1 MAVGA
6 SVRNQ
11 YPDRFLSE
19 MKQYL
24 YADGVENVSLAGGM
38 VRLDLFHY
46 EGRPTEEQRE
56 LPHEVTQQLVLP
68 AAAFMRAFESMQ
80 RFVKELEKNGVITRQ
95 KEKSQSQSQAPAS
108 PNFS

>member
-1 MAVGA
+1 
-6 SVRNQ
+6 
-11 YPDRFLSE
+11 

-46 EGRPTEEQRE
+46 DGAPAEGQRE
-56 LPHEVTQQLVLP
+56 LPHAVTQQLVLP

-80 RFVKELEKNGVITRQ
+80 RFVEELEKSGVVHRAVQHPNPTPAR
-95 KEKSQSQSQAPAS
+95 AAS
-108 PNFS
+108 PNFE

>member
-1 MAVGA
+1 
-6 SVRNQ
+6 
-11 YPDRFLSE
+11 

-46 EGRPTEEQRE
+46 EGRPAEGQRE

-80 RFVKELEKNGVITRQ
+80 RFVEELEKSGVVHRTMPSPNPAPTR
-95 KEKSQSQSQAPAS
+95 AIS
-108 PNFS
+108 PNFE

>member
-1 MAVGA
+1 
-6 SVRNQ
+6 
-11 YPDRFLSE
+11 

-46 EGRPTEEQRE
+46 EGRPAEGQRE

-80 RFVKELEKNGVITRQ
+80 RFVEELEKSGVVHRN
-95 KEKSQSQSQAPAS
+95 APGRNVNPTPTKAIS
-108 PNFS
+108 PNFE

>member
-1 MAVGA
+1 
-6 SVRNQ
+6 
-11 YPDRFLSE
+11 
-19 MKQYL
+19 MKQYI

-46 EGRPTEEQRE
+46 DGEPSEGQRE

-80 RFVKELEKNGVITRQ
+80 RFVAELEKNGVVHRN
-95 KEKSQSQSQAPAS
+95 APAPIPTPAKAVS
-108 PNFS
+108 PNFE